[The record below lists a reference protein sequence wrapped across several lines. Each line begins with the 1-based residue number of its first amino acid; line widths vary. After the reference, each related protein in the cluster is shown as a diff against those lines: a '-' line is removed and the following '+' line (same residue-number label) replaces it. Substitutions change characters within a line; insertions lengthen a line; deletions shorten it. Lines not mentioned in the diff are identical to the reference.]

1 MKRRKEVNWDKT
13 KTWTGTSVKV
23 KVVDIDEKTRE
34 GKIRRTSKQLVGCM

>member
-1 MKRRKEVNWDKT
+1 MKRRKEDKRDKT

-34 GKIRRTSKQLVGCM
+34 GKNQKDE